1 MKPCCLTSCF
11 LPTIVRT
18 RMAFLTM
25 FWQLPMTG
33 VCANT
38 IQIPSVFWASV
49 QTCPESLWATLF
61 LPHCFEILS
70 LRIELRD
77 RILSSTGHPELGSP
91 ETPSIKLTTQ
101 NPVLGGGAARSKG
114 ARQRLLACWEGC
126 LIPAQQPQPFVWA
139 LFCLLGQKLIPLPLL
154 YKPAHLKGPVSHGF
168 QVIKERQH
176 VLVAELPS
184 DF

>member
-11 LPTIVRT
+11 LPTIVQT

-25 FWQLPMTG
+25 FWQQPMTG

-38 IQIPSVFWASV
+38 IQNPSVFWASV

-70 LRIELRD
+70 LRTELRD

-91 ETPSIKLTTQ
+91 ETPSTKPTQ
-101 NPVLGGGAARSKG
+101 YPRGRPALLQKGQTETSSLLGGVVHSCPTAPALCVGFVLSSRAKAHPS
-114 ARQRLLACWEGC
+114 ATPLQASSSEGT
-126 LIPAQQPQPFVWA
+126 
-139 LFCLLGQKLIPLPLL
+139 
-154 YKPAHLKGPVSHGF
+154 S
-168 QVIKERQH
+168 
-176 VLVAELPS
+176 
-184 DF
+184 

>member
-101 NPVLGGGAARSKG
+101 NPVLGGGGCSL
-114 ARQRLLACWEGC
+114 QRGQTETSS
-126 LIPAQQPQPFVWA
+126 
-139 LFCLLGQKLIPLPLL
+139 LLGGVPHSCPTAPALCVGFVLSSRAKAHPSATPLQ
-154 YKPAHLKGPVSHGF
+154 ASSSEGTS
-168 QVIKERQH
+168 
-176 VLVAELPS
+176 
-184 DF
+184 